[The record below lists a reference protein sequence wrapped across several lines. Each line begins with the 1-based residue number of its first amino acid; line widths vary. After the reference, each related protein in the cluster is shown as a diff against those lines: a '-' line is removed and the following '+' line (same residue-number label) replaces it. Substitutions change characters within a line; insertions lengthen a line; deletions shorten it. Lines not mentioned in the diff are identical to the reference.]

1 MAGWNTCG
9 NPPSPTRRI
18 GSNGRGACEIG
29 NGMRGL
35 GKGCNPDAKG
45 TDEGN

>member
-9 NPPSPTRRI
+9 NPHSLRQRI
-18 GSNGRGACEIG
+18 GSSGRGACESG

-35 GKGCNPDAKG
+35 GKGCNPCSMG